1 MEKITYEHLHVILL
15 DNKYKDFLFESNV
28 FSENKFTL
36 SAEIKKINKI
46 LLTLSKDN
54 IRKVYKI
61 IKVFTK
67 FDSESIKSNN
77 PRCEPYTFSQPYREI
92 NKKEIFKIPEKG
104 KFKNNQIAR
113 TLFESRNT
121 SFDINLGLC
130 KSNGKHIYLFL
141 K

>member
-1 MEKITYEHLHVILL
+1 M
-15 DNKYKDFLFESNV
+15 

-104 KFKNNQIAR
+104 KLKNNQIAR

-130 KSNGKHIYLFL
+130 KSNGKHIYLFF